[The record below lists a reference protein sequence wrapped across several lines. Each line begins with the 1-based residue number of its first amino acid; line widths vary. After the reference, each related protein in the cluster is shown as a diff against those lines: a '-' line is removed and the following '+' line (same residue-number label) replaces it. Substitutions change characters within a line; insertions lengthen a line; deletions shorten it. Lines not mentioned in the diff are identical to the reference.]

1 MIKNCL
7 KVISFLKH
15 NITNGN
21 NAEHN
26 LRCPE
31 ISDHPDWMLKIEGP
45 GSGKINAL
53 VNLINKHDRYKS
65 FMIYII
71 RSTGFTWT

>member
-1 MIKNCL
+1 M

-31 ISDHPDWMLKIEGP
+31 IPDHPYWMLKIADP

-65 FMIYII
+65 IMTDII
-71 RSTGFTWT
+71 WSTGFIWT